1 MAYCQSLVKLR
12 KGFPLGVCIL
22 EDSNFVLVFSCFKS
36 CSISPHLLPIA
47 ALGYMVCWPGC
58 ISKCGNA
65 SQKVLLRARQCSWGC
80 PVSLETMEMGQ
91 LLSAYCRVG
100 SSLLFFSPPWGITL
114 LLSVPHPLGWMQTV
128 TGAFYSLAVSV
139 FATRLLQLQSVQ
151 DQVPC
156 VHTVKLRGWVSFT
169 FKI

>member
-1 MAYCQSLVKLR
+1 MLAWLHFKVWQCKPGSFAKSQAV
-12 KGFPLGVCIL
+12 FLGMSCEPGDYGDGTAAFCIL
-22 EDSNFVLVFSCFKS
+22 QSGL
-36 CSISPHLLPIA
+36 IS
-47 ALGYMVCWPGC
+47 V
-58 ISKCGNA
+58 
-65 SQKVLLRARQCSWGC
+65 V
-80 PVSLETMEMGQ
+80 
-91 LLSAYCRVG
+91 
-100 SSLLFFSPPWGITL
+100 FSPPRGITL

-139 FATRLLQLQSVQ
+139 FTTRLLQLQSVQ